1 MKRIANALLWIVF
14 LFYPLQLVANS
25 LVVTEQQAQ
34 YSIKAFAQVYADASN
49 QVTIAQVM
57 AGEISFVPAAQFQQ
71 RPNHNKVTYWARLS
85 IENMTAEQA
94 WFLSFSYARLPVFEL
109 YRINNDRAELLE
121 SYSPSS
127 PFSERAVQQPLFYSP
142 LQLPPQTRS
151 EFIVKYQTFA
161 NAPPN
166 IRLHSRDN
174 FQKVSERSTLLNG
187 ILVGVIS
194 AILVSILINLCFN
207 PNRTNIYYSIW
218 TALFLLIV
226 IDMSGFTFQYFWPSQ
241 GEFTGLYSVVLMATV
256 PIFHLLFV
264 REFLLLR
271 KFHTLLDRIYLAVIV
286 AYAVLIAAAI
296 MLDSVLYNMLLS
308 IMTIPLLFY
317 TALWCFKQQN
327 IAIKV
332 FGISVANHLIFV
344 NVLTILG
351 ASFGN
356 FFEAFNLATYIKV
369 GYLIEGILFSVAL
382 ALQYKSVQTH
392 LLSKL
397 QNQVAQL
404 NLQVVDQKSENQVS
418 QMQLDDKTQQLFS
431 DLSHELRTPLTVM
444 KFEVESLQHN
454 VTDDVQGSYLGLMG
468 KIDGLT
474 DLINRLSDFS
484 KDSNIQAQLDT
495 RRYSVTEFSHL
506 VIHAISESS
515 INTEHHIELINEL
528 ESDKTL
534 NLDAQ
539 KLIHVV
545 KELLNNS
552 WQFRKDDENHT
563 TRLMLIDSRER
574 GINIIVEDNGKG
586 VDSSELDRIF
596 EPLYRVEKSRN
607 RDYGG
612 AGLGLAL
619 CKRVVEA
626 HSGSINATTNTSH
639 GLSVSI
645 WLPYAETA
653 LDELRQA

>member
-1 MKRIANALLWIVF
+1 MKRITNALLWIVF

-34 YSIKAFAQVYADASN
+34 YSIKPFTQVYADASN

-94 WFLSFSYARLPVFEL
+94 WFLSFSYARLPVLEL
-109 YRINNDRAELLE
+109 YRINNGHAELLE

-142 LQLPPQTRS
+142 LQIPPQSRS
-151 EFIVKYQTFA
+151 EFIIKYQTFA

-174 FQKVSERSTLLNG
+174 FQRVSERSTLLNG

-207 PNRTNIYYSIW
+207 PNRTNIYYSVW

-241 GEFTGLYSVVLMATV
+241 GEFTGLYSLVLMVTV

-344 NVLTILG
+344 NILTIFG
-351 ASFGN
+351 ANFGN

-369 GYLIEGILFSVAL
+369 GYLIEGMLFSVAL

-404 NLQVVDQKSENQVS
+404 NLQVVDQKSENQIS

-454 VTDDVQGSYLGLMG
+454 VTDDVQGSYQGLMG

-484 KDSNIQAQLDT
+484 KDSNMQAQLDT

-506 VIHAISESS
+506 VIHAISEST
-515 INTEHHIELINEL
+515 INTDHHIELINEL

-539 KLIHVV
+539 KLIQVV

-626 HSGSINATTNTSH
+626 HSGSINATTNISH